1 MAKKGLA
8 FGWGMSPAKLRT
20 PSRSLIGTLAENIR
34 RLRHEQNLSQ
44 EELADICGLHRTY
57 VGSVERAERN
67 VTLSSLE
74 LLAKALGVSV
84 VDLLTSGGK

>member
-1 MAKKGLA
+1 M
-8 FGWGMSPAKLRT
+8 PQAKLRK
-20 PSRSLIGTLAENIR
+20 PSRSIIATLAENIR
-34 RLRHEQNLSQ
+34 RMRHERGLSQ

-57 VGSVERAERN
+57 VGSVERGERN

-84 VDLLTSGGK
+84 VDLLTPED